1 MKIKLI
7 IIVILLGSFFSL
19 ARAEDVDLGGY
30 VLTDWRARTSDGQLL
45 WNESRLNLE
54 IDASPAGN
62 AHVFAQ
68 VWVRGFGGTMAES
81 TADLMGYDKR
91 KANPWD
97 LILREAYVD
106 LYEFL
111 SPNLDV
117 RIGRQRITWGTGDK
131 INPTDNLNPDDLE
144 DIWDFGRHIPTTS
157 MLATYYWD
165 EVTIY
170 GVFIPSFTPATFPP
184 PDWAGALAGA
194 MPVLGGSIKPSAV
207 SDVLDLPGRSLKEQ
221 ASAAI
226 KVSRTVLS
234 YDLSVSCYTGRSDFP
249 VMEKVIL
256 TPDGSGGV
264 EAHSILS
271 YPRMH
276 VLGADMS
283 GAIMDVGV
291 WAEAGVFFPEEV
303 RATVD
308 ASAAGMDNSEL
319 VTLPDDPFM
328 RFVIGGDYT
337 FPGGLYVNGQ
347 FIHGFVHEL
356 GDDALHD
363 YLIGGVEKKFRNE
376 TIKLTLAAALEVP
389 DVTDPG
395 DDYAIV
401 GMPEIVYYPW
411 DGSEIKVGAH
421 LIEGSGHS
429 NFGQLTGMDEIYM
442 AFKYAF

>member
-7 IIVILLGSFFSL
+7 IIVFLWGSLFSF
-19 ARAEDVDLGGY
+19 AKAEDVDLGGY
-30 VLTDWRARTSDGQLL
+30 VLTDWRARTNDGQLL
-45 WNESRLNLE
+45 WNENRLNLE

-68 VWVRGFGGTMAES
+68 VWVRGFGGTMAKS
-81 TADLMGYDKR
+81 TADLMGHDKR
-91 KANPWD
+91 KSNPWD
-97 LILREAYVD
+97 LILREVYVD

-117 RIGRQRITWGTGDK
+117 RIGRQRIAWGTGDK

-170 GVFIPSFTPATFPP
+170 GVFIPSFTPAAFPS
-184 PDWAGALAGA
+184 PDWAAALAGSLPA
-194 MPVLGGSIKPSAV
+194 LGGDIMPSAV
-207 SDVLDLPGRSLKEQ
+207 SDELDLPGRSLKKQ

-226 KVSRTVLS
+226 KVSRTVLN

-249 VMEKVIL
+249 VMKKVVL

-264 EAHSILS
+264 EARSTLS
-271 YPRMH
+271 YPRIH
-276 VLGADMS
+276 VLGTDMS
-283 GAIMDVGV
+283 GAIGDVGV

-308 ASAAGMDNSEL
+308 ASAVGMNSSEL
-319 VTLPDDPFM
+319 VTLPDDPFV
-328 RFVIGGDYT
+328 RVVIGGDYT

-356 GDDALHD
+356 GRDALHD
-363 YLIGGVEKKFRNE
+363 YLVGGVEKKYRND
-376 TIKLTLAAALEVP
+376 TFKLTLAAALEAP
-389 DVTDPG
+389 NITDPG
-395 DDYAIV
+395 DDYAII
-401 GMPEIVYYPW
+401 GMPEIAYCPW
-411 DGSEIKVGAH
+411 DGSEVKVGAH
-421 LIEGSGHS
+421 LIGGSGQT
-429 NFGQLTGMDEIYM
+429 NFGQLTGMDDVYL

>member
-1 MKIKLI
+1 MFLWGG
-7 IIVILLGSFFSL
+7 LFSSSK
-19 ARAEDVDLGGY
+19 AEDVDIGGY
-30 VLTDWRARTSDGQLL
+30 ILTDWRARTSDGQLL
-45 WNESRLNLE
+45 WNENRLNLE
-54 IDASPAGN
+54 FDASPAGN

-68 VWVRGFGGTMAES
+68 VWVRGFGGTMAKS
-81 TADLMGYDKR
+81 TADLMGHDKR
-91 KANPWD
+91 KSNPWD

-117 RIGRQRITWGTGDK
+117 RIGRQRITWGTGDE

-157 MLATYYWD
+157 ALVKYYWD

-184 PDWAGALAGA
+184 PDWAAALAGSLPA
-194 MPVLGGSIKPSAV
+194 LGSDIVPSAV
-207 SDVLDLPGRSLKEQ
+207 SDELDLPGRSLKEQ
-221 ASAAI
+221 TSAAI
-226 KVSRTVLS
+226 KVSRTVLN

-249 VMEKVIL
+249 VIKKVVL

-264 EAHSILS
+264 EAHNTLVF
-271 YPRMH
+271 PRMD
-276 VLGADMS
+276 VLGADMG
-283 GAIMDVGV
+283 GAIGDVGV
-291 WAEAGVFFPEEV
+291 WAEAGVFFPEDV

-308 ASAAGMDNSEL
+308 ASAVGGDVSEF
-319 VTLPDDPFM
+319 VTLPDDPFV

-337 FPGGLYVNGQ
+337 FSNGIYVNGQ

-356 GDDALHD
+356 GRDALND
-363 YLIGGVEKKFRNE
+363 YLVGGVEKKFRNE

-389 DVTDPG
+389 DITDPE
-395 DDYAIV
+395 DNYAIV
-401 GMPEIVYYPW
+401 GMPEFAYYPW
-411 DGSEIKVGAH
+411 DGSEVKIGAH
-421 LIEGSGHS
+421 LIGGSGQT
-429 NFGQLTGMDEIYM
+429 NFGQLTGMDEVYL